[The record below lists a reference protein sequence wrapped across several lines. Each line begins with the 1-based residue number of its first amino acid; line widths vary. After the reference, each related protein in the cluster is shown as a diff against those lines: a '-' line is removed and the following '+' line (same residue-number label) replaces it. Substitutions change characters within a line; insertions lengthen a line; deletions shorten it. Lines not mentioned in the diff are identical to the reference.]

1 MRKVVFFDTTLRDGE
16 QMAGVNINVSDKI
29 RVANLLSDMGVD
41 IIEAGFPCSSK
52 NDFTAASKIAANVK
66 GSIIAGL
73 SRASFSD
80 IDICWDA
87 IKSAENPRIHV
98 FVATSDIHLKYK
110 LKKTRDQILEMVRS
124 SVEYAKK
131 YCYDVQFSAEDASR
145 TEDDFLIKVF
155 ETAIKAGATTV
166 NIADTV
172 GYATPFDFEK
182 KIRNIRENTTGI
194 DNVAIA
200 VHCHNDLG
208 LAVSNSLAG
217 VLGGATQIDCTV
229 NGIGE
234 RAGNAS
240 LEELAMGISV
250 REDLFGVKHKINT
263 KLLTKASKLVS
274 NLTGVYVSTNKPI
287 VGSNVFA
294 HESGI
299 HQHGVMASRGTYEIF
314 SPEDVG
320 SRGDNIVLGKHSG
333 HHAFNS
339 KVAELGL
346 HATPEVLKTAFS
358 AFKDLSCRK
367 KYVSEKDITVLVEE
381 AILDSRVVNG
391 YELES
396 YQIQCSNSIRSM
408 AMVTLT
414 KDEKVFEDAAIGN
427 GPIEA
432 VFNAVNKIVNK
443 EYNLTSYEIKAVT
456 GGTDAVGEV
465 RVRISDEN
473 GEHPG
478 RGFSTNILESSIKAY
493 VNAINKAMLYCE

>member
-1 MRKVVFFDTTLRDGE
+1 MKKILFFDTTLRDGE
-16 QMAGVNINVSDKI
+16 QMAGVNINISDKL
-29 RVANLLSDMGVD
+29 RVANLLCEMGVD
-41 IIEAGFPCSSK
+41 VIEAGFPCSSK
-52 NDFTAASKIAANVK
+52 NDFSATTKIASALK
-66 GSIIAGL
+66 GCSVAGL
-73 SRASFSD
+73 SRAAFSD

-87 IKSAENPRIHV
+87 IKNSESPRIHV

-110 LKKTRDQILEMVRS
+110 LKKSRDEILKMVS
-124 SVEYAKK
+124 ESVAYAKK
-131 YCYDVQFSAEDASR
+131 YCSDVQFSAEDASR
-145 TEDDFLIKVF
+145 TDNDFLVKVF
-155 ETAIKAGATTV
+155 ETAIKAGAKTV

-172 GYATPFDFEK
+172 GFATPFDFEK
-182 KIRNIRENTTGI
+182 KIRYVFENTSGMEK
-194 DNVAIA
+194 AALA

-208 LAVSNSLAG
+208 LAASNTIAG
-217 VLGGATQIDCTV
+217 ISGGATQVDCTI

-240 LEELAMGISV
+240 LEELAMILSV
-250 REDLFGVKHKINT
+250 RKDLFGVEHGINT

-274 NLTGVYVSTNKPI
+274 NLTGVYVAQNKPI

-299 HQHGVMASRGTYEIF
+299 HQHSMMASRVTYEIF
-314 SPEDVG
+314 SPSDVG
-320 SRGDNIVLGKHSG
+320 SRGDSIVLGKHSG
-333 HHAFNS
+333 HHAFNN
-339 KVAELGL
+339 KVEELGI
-346 HATPEVLKTAFS
+346 HTTPDVLKTAFS
-358 AFKDLSCRK
+358 SFKDLSCRK
-367 KYVSEKDITVLVEE
+367 RHVSEKDIIALVEE

-408 AMVTLT
+408 AMVSLT

-427 GPIEA
+427 GPVEA
-432 VFNAVNKIVNK
+432 VFNAVNKIVGK
-443 EYNLTSYEIKAVT
+443 EYHLISYEIKAVT

-465 RVRISDEN
+465 RVRICDEN

-493 VNAINKAMLYCE
+493 VNAINKALYYCE

>member
-1 MRKVVFFDTTLRDGE
+1 MKKIIFFDTTLRDGE
-16 QMAGVNINVSDKI
+16 QMAGVNVSISDKI
-29 RVANLLSDMGVD
+29 RIATLLSDMGVD
-41 IIEAGFPCSSK
+41 VIEAGFPCSSK
-52 NDFTAASKIAANVK
+52 NDFTATSKIASSLK
-66 GSIIAGL
+66 GCSVAGL

-87 IKSAENPRIHV
+87 IKGSESPRIHV

-110 LKKTRDQILEMVRS
+110 LKKTREDILDMIAQTVS
-124 SVEYAKK
+124 YAKK
-131 YCYDVQFSAEDASR
+131 YCPDVQFSAEDASR
-145 TEDDFLIKVF
+145 TDNDFLVKAF
-155 ETAIKAGATTV
+155 ETAIKAGASTV

-172 GYATPFDFEK
+172 GFALPSEFEK
-182 KIRNIRENTTGI
+182 KIRYVYENTSGI
-194 DNVAIA
+194 DKCALA

-208 LAVSNSLAG
+208 LAVSNTLSAINA
-217 VLGGATQIDCTV
+217 GATQVDCTI

-240 LEELAMGISV
+240 LEEIAMCIAV
-250 REDLFGVKHKINT
+250 RKDILGVEHKINT
-263 KLLTKASKLVS
+263 KLIAKASKLVS
-274 NLTGVYVSTNKPI
+274 NLTGVYVSPNKPV

-299 HQHGVMASRGTYEIF
+299 HQHGLMASRGTYEIF

-320 SRGDNIVLGKHSG
+320 SRADSIVLGKHSG
-333 HHAFNS
+333 HHAFNK
-339 KVAELGL
+339 KVEELGF
-346 HATPEVLKTAFS
+346 HTTPEILKMAFS
-358 AFKDLSCRK
+358 SFKNLSCRK
-367 KYVSEKDITVLVEE
+367 KHISEKDIIALVEE

-414 KDEKVFEDAAIGN
+414 KDEKVYEDAAIGN

-432 VFNAVNKIVNK
+432 VFNAVNKIIGK
-443 EYNLTSYEIKAVT
+443 EYGLVSYEIKSVT

-493 VNAINKAMLYCE
+493 VNAINKALYYIE

>member
-1 MRKVVFFDTTLRDGE
+1 MKKIVFFDTTLRDGE
-16 QMAGVNINVSDKI
+16 QMAGVNINISDKLRI
-29 RVANLLSDMGVD
+29 ATLLSDMGVD

-52 NDFTAASKIAANVK
+52 NDFTATTKIASTLK
-66 GSIIAGL
+66 GCTVAGL
-73 SRASFSD
+73 SRAAFGD

-87 IKSAENPRIHV
+87 IKYAENPRIHV

-110 LKKTRDQILEMVRS
+110 LKKSREEILDMITQ
-124 SVEYAKK
+124 SVSYAKK
-131 YCYDVQFSAEDASR
+131 YCSDVQFSAEDASR
-145 TEDDFLIKVF
+145 TDDEFLIKAF
-155 ETAIKAGATTV
+155 EAAIKAGATTV

-172 GYATPFDFEK
+172 GYAIPFDFEK
-182 KIRNIRENTTGI
+182 KVRYVYENTVGMEKA
-194 DNVAIA
+194 VLA

-208 LAVSNSLAG
+208 LATSNALSG
-217 VLGGATQIDCTV
+217 ISGGATQVDCTV

-234 RAGNAS
+234 RAGNSS
-240 LEELAMGISV
+240 LEELAMCLSV
-250 REDLFGVKHKINT
+250 RKDIFNANHGINT

-274 NLTGVYVSTNKPI
+274 NLTGVYVAQNKPI

-299 HQHGVMASRGTYEIF
+299 HQHGVMVSRGTYEIF
-314 SPEDVG
+314 SHEDVG
-320 SRGDNIVLGKHSG
+320 ARGDSIVLGKHSG
-333 HHAFNS
+333 HHAFNK
-339 KVAELGL
+339 KVEELGF
-346 HATPEVLKTAFS
+346 HTTPEILKTAFS
-358 AFKDLSCRK
+358 YFKDLSCRK
-367 KYVSEKDITVLVEE
+367 KHISEKDITALVEE

-414 KDEKVFEDAAIGN
+414 KDEQVFEDAAIGN

-432 VFNAVNKIVNK
+432 VFNAVNKIINK
-443 EYNLTSYEIKAVT
+443 EYHLVSYEIKSVT

-465 RVRISDEN
+465 RVRICDEN

-493 VNAINKAMLYCE
+493 VNAINKALFYCE